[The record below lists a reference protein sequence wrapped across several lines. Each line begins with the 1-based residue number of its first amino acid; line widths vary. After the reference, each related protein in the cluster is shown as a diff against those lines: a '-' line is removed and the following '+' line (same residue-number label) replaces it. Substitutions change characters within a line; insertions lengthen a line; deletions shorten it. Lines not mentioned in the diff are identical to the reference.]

1 MDGIELK
8 SKVKKFM
15 SKLREGVSSSAK
27 FISLVGSGANNQ
39 TVELKNSSTTNV
51 VAYIIDK
58 TKIPTGVTVD
68 SFAQERGIVDYTV
81 QSLGENKVVIAS
93 IEAMGNYDDLTTLS
107 NDSVSSLFAI
117 GDQDKSFA
125 VAVVMVTE
133 VEESEEDTQ
142 PITIIQEEDSI
153 LMNAQEPVVPATEVA
168 VAEVTTAPETAEVT
182 PVAEAVAEVAVTEA
196 PVEELQNK
204 GSMAELTDT
213 DYGVT
218 VMKAFEAQLAQAIM
232 SATKQT
238 TDAMAVLEGK
248 VATTLGTVE
257 SVLKEINARFATTQ
271 ELQNSAEE
279 INTQLKN
286 QLSEATAISEALTA
300 SSVTVTRTSGQAQ
313 SRRSVYDI
321 A

>member
-1 MDGIELK
+1 MNGIELK

-39 TVELKNSSTTNV
+39 TVELKNSSTTSI

-58 TKIPTGVTVD
+58 TKIPAGVTVD
-68 SFAQERGIVDYTV
+68 SFAQERGIVDYAV
-81 QSLGENKVVIAS
+81 QSFGENKVVIAS
-93 IEAMGNYDDLTTLS
+93 IEAMGNYDDLTALS

-142 PITIIQEEDSI
+142 PITIIQEETSI
-153 LMNAQEPVVPATEVA
+153 LMNSQEPVVPVTAE
-168 VAEVTTAPETAEVT
+168 VAEVATAPEAPEAT
-182 PVAEAVAEVAVTEA
+182 PVAEVAVEAVVAEA

-204 GSMAELTDT
+204 GSMAEITDT
-213 DYGVT
+213 TYGET
-218 VMKAFEAQLAQAIM
+218 VMKAFEAQFAQLLL
-232 SATKQT
+232 SANKQT
-238 TDAMAVLEGK
+238 IDAMAALEGK

-257 SVLKEINARFATTQ
+257 SVLKEINSRFATTQ

-279 INTQLKN
+279 INTQLKH

-313 SRRSVYDI
+313 PRRSVYNNI